1 MNFTKI
7 SVALLTVLL
16 FTFFAFSQTPTPTP
30 TEKEKKKQKKDE
42 PKVRTVT
49 VPISILSKEELK
61 KKQNAEFL
69 EAGDIFVKEDGD
81 EQTILSIRSVSD
93 NPLALAIL
101 VQDDLSSTFN
111 LELKELSEFIK
122 QMPKGSRVMVAYLR
136 NGSLNIRQKFT
147 EDLEKAVKSLRI
159 VTGSAASAPNNPY
172 VEIEE
177 ALEKFDSLPLGRRAI
192 MVISDGLDDSGGNL
206 LSVQS
211 NDLDRAILKAQR
223 KSVAIYS
230 IYSSASQTENA
241 SSSVILTAQGLL
253 NRLSDET
260 GGRAFFSGT
269 SSPISL
275 LPFFKEVNQTLN
287 RQFAIT
293 YLSTHMKKG
302 WHKIQI
308 YSTNPDVKIEHPK
321 GYVYKK

>member
-7 SVALLTVLL
+7 SIALLTILIL
-16 FTFFAFSQTPTPTP
+16 SLSIFSQPSN
-30 TEKEKKKQKKDE
+30 EKEQKKQKKDE

-49 VPISILSKEELK
+49 IPISILSKEELK
-61 KKQNAEFL
+61 KKQNEEFI
-69 EAGDIFVKEDGD
+69 EAGDIFVKEDGE

-111 LELKELSEFIK
+111 LELKELAEFIK
-122 QMPKGSRVMVAYLR
+122 RMPKGSRVMVAYLR
-136 NGSLNIRQKFT
+136 SGTLNVRQKFT
-147 EDLEKAVKSLRI
+147 EDLEKAAKSLRI
-159 VTGSAASAPNNPY
+159 VTGSSATAPNNPY
-172 VEIEE
+172 AEIDEV
-177 ALEKFDSLPLGRRAI
+177 LERFDSLPLGRRAI
-192 MVISDGLDDSGGNL
+192 MMISDGLDSENGL
-206 LSVQS
+206 STSVQS

-223 KSVAIYS
+223 KSVAVYS

-241 SSSVILTAQGLL
+241 SSSVILAAQGLL

-302 WHKIQI
+302 YHKIQI
-308 YSTNPDVKIEHPK
+308 YSTNPDIKIEHPK
-321 GYVYKK
+321 GYVYRK

>member
-7 SVALLTVLL
+7 LTALLTVLL
-16 FTFFAFSQTPTPTP
+16 FSVSFFSQPPA
-30 TEKEKKKQKKDE
+30 EKDKKKQKKDE
-42 PKVRTVT
+42 PKVRVVT
-49 VPISILSKEELK
+49 IPISILSKEELK
-61 KKQNAEFL
+61 KKQNEEFI

-81 EQTILSIRSVSD
+81 EQTILSIRSVGD

-111 LELKELSEFIK
+111 LELKALAEFIK
-122 QMPKGSRVMVAYLR
+122 QMPKGSRVMVAYMR

-147 EDLEKAVKSLRI
+147 EDLEKAAKSLRI
-159 VTGSAASAPNNPY
+159 VTGSTATAPNNPY
-172 VEIEE
+172 VEIVE
-177 ALEKFDSLPLGRRAI
+177 ALERFDSLPLGRRAI
-192 MVISDGLDDSGGNL
+192 MLISDGLDDSGGAS
-206 LSVQS
+206 LSLQS

-230 IYSSASQTENA
+230 IYSSASRTENA
-241 SSSVILTAQGLL
+241 NSTVILAAQGLL
-253 NRLSDET
+253 NKISDET

-269 SSPISL
+269 SSPVSL

-302 WHKIQI
+302 FHKIRI
-308 YSTNPDVKIEHPK
+308 YSTRPDVKIEHPN